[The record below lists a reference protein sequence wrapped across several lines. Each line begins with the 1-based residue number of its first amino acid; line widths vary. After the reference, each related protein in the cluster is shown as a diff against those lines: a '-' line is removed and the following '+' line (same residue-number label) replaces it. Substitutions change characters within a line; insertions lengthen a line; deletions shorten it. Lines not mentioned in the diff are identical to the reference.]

1 MKSLPLFALGLAG
14 CAFLHANESVP
25 TGWFPWPMVEQ
36 KAGTATDVSFLNH
49 APAGADGR
57 LAVVAGRF
65 ALPDGTRVRLWGAN
79 IAGAEAYPATEA
91 EAQFLARHLAKS
103 GVNIARLHHLDNP
116 WGVGKGGSIWKADD
130 PRRQDFDPVQLD
142 RLHRLMAELKKQGVY
157 INLNLKVTKTLSA
170 ADGFPESVSK
180 FPDFQK
186 RVDMYDRR
194 MIELQKDYA
203 KKLLTTKNP
212 YTGLAPADDPAVAI
226 IEVNNENSLLGYWTA
241 NLGHGFDRFPI
252 EFQKSL
258 LALWNRWLVDTYGSR
273 DALAGAW
280 NRNAAPSELVIG
292 PKFALRENRAP
303 GVDMAVNYSADGLID
318 IDVKK
323 THGIDW
329 QAQVYAG
336 SLSLM
341 EGEPYTIEFEARAD
355 KPRELRLLLGADTTA
370 NPQTPWRELG
380 YSDFLS
386 LTPNWQ
392 KVRRVFI
399 AHSIAGTPARLDLN
413 VGQSTGSLQVR
424 NLRLIRGAD
433 AIGLAEG
440 EDPTKGS
447 VGLPLRPSGK
457 QWSDWIS
464 FLSDTERS
472 YADEMRN
479 YLRRELHVKAP
490 ITVTQIEYG
499 GITGVNRETG
509 SDFADAHAYWQHP
522 DFGAA
527 NDWNGERWTIKNSPQ
542 IAAMSERNF
551 QELGAMALRRVKG
564 KPYTIS
570 EYDHPAP
577 SDYAVEMYPLMSAF
591 AAVQDW
597 DGLYPFCHG
606 SYGANDPDGRISSYF
621 DQQHHPSK
629 WGQAAFST
637 LLFRRG
643 DLPAATGASTLRL
656 PKPVWSAS
664 HHATLLWQFV
674 EPQAP
679 FGFLTT
685 RLALDENPLPSGES
699 PRIEREG
706 QPAPSRFL
714 LAEGA
719 KGRHGVISTPTA
731 AAVFGFIGDS
741 LCEAEGLRAEVR
753 SFGRNFGAI
762 SVISLDGAPLTTS
775 KRSLL
780 TVVARGE
787 NQAMVWNETRTSV
800 GTKWGHGPTI
810 AEFIPATISIAAS
823 APAQVF
829 VLNPDGTRAGEAQ
842 ATFAA
847 GRLVITTDPAK
858 PTLHYEIV
866 R

>member
-1 MKSLPLFALGLAG
+1 MKPLPLLALGLAG
-14 CAFLHANESVP
+14 CLLHANESVP

-36 KAGTATDVSFLNH
+36 QAGTATDVSFLNRS
-49 APAGADGR
+49 PAGSDGR
-57 LAVVAGRF
+57 ISVVAGHY

-79 IAGAEAYPATEA
+79 LSAAEAYPATEA
-91 EAQFLARHLAKS
+91 EAQFIARHLAKS

-116 WGVGKGGSIWKADD
+116 WGVGKGGSIWRADD

-142 RLHRLMAELKKQGVY
+142 RLHRLISELKKQGVY
-157 INLNLKVTKTLSA
+157 TNLNLKVTKTVSA
-170 ADGFPESVSK
+170 ADGFPESVTR

-186 RVDMYDRR
+186 RVDIYDRR

-203 KKLLTTKNP
+203 RKLLTTRNP
-212 YTGLAPADDPAVAI
+212 YTGFSPVEDPAVAI
-226 IEVNNENSLLGYWTA
+226 IEINNENSLPGYWKA
-241 NLGHGFDRFPI
+241 NLGHGFDRFPV

-258 LALWNRWLVDTYGSR
+258 LGLWNRWLVDTYGSR
-273 DALAGAW
+273 DAVAGAW
-280 NRNAAPSELVIG
+280 NRNAAPSELVVG
-292 PKFALRENRAP
+292 PKFAFRENRAT
-303 GVDMAVNYSADGLID
+303 GIDMVVNYGADGLID
-318 IDVKK
+318 IDVRKAL
-323 THGIDW
+323 GIDW

-336 SLSLM
+336 GLSLI

-355 KPRELRLLLGADTTA
+355 KPRDLRLLLGTDTTA
-370 NPQTPWRELG
+370 NPHALWREMG
-380 YSDFLS
+380 YSDYLP
-386 LTPNWQ
+386 LTPAWQ

-399 AHSIAGTPARLDLN
+399 AHSIAGTSARLDLN
-413 VGQSTGSLQVR
+413 VGQSAGSLQVR

-433 AIGLAEG
+433 GIGLADG
-440 EDPTKGS
+440 EDPTNGT

-479 YLRRELHVKAP
+479 FLREELHVKAP

-499 GITGVNRETG
+499 GLTGVNRETG

-542 IAAMSERNF
+542 ISVMSDRNF
-551 QELGAMALRRVKG
+551 HELGAMALRRIKS
-564 KPYTIS
+564 KPYSIS

-637 LLFRRG
+637 VLFRRG
-643 DLPAATGASTLRL
+643 DLPAAKGSSTLRL

-685 RLALDENPLPSGES
+685 RLSVDETPLAVGES
-699 PRIEREG
+699 PRLERESA
-706 QPAPSRFL
+706 PAPAKFQ
-714 LAEGA
+714 LADGP
-719 KGRHGVISTPTA
+719 KGRYGVICTPTA
-731 AAVFGFIGDS
+731 ASVFGFIGDGVS
-741 LCEAEGLRAEVR
+741 EAEGLRTEVK

-762 SVISLDGAPLTTS
+762 SLISLDGAPLASS
-775 KRSLL
+775 KRALL

-810 AEFIPATISIAAS
+810 AEFVPATIRIAATS
-823 APAQVF
+823 PAKVF
-829 VLNPDGTRAGEAQ
+829 ALNPDGTHASEVEAQ
-842 ATFAA
+842 FKD
-847 GRLVITTDPAK
+847 GWLVITTDPAK
-858 PTLHYEIV
+858 PTLHYEIA